1 MKKIVQNFN
10 NFVSRTIFKVQ
21 NKTNSNLKKSNIKI
35 SNFNKYFIILFISI
49 FIYLFYLLVPLL
61 YDKNW
66 VQNTIEKKLLNEF
79 KINLS
84 SSADIIYRILPA
96 PHYIIKDSKILVSDI
111 KEPKS
116 IAEIKDLKIF
126 LSQKNFFDKEK
137 MNIKRVV
144 IKDANFS
151 FIRNDLKMIDEF
163 SNKNFSNKMIKVNN
177 SKIFFKDNS
186 DQIITIIK
194 IKKAHLFFD
203 NEKLL
208 NFFKLR
214 GEIFAIP
221 FIFDFSSQNQTRVF
235 REINFEAKSLKLDIF
250 NKSINDKNQSITGN
264 NIISF
269 INSSINSEYYVKDG
283 LVFFKSKD
291 SKIKNLEPY
300 YEGKLSINP
309 FDLELNVD
317 LGNFEILRLLN
328 VNSILNEFIKSGL
341 LSNNNISVK
350 ITARAKSKFNNR
362 IFQNAEIR
370 FNIVNGKINFDNTKL
385 INDNIG
391 FLVLKNSN
399 LFVRDNKLLLNTDLL
414 IEIKNSDNLF
424 SFLNTSKKS
433 KKLIKKILVNLDYD
447 FLSNQIK
454 FNNVKVDDNKVD
466 EQFLRIMT
474 GFNDNNLNN
483 ITKGRRLINE
493 LLDVYEG

>member
-10 NFVSRTIFKVQ
+10 NFVSKTIFKVQ

-35 SNFNKYFIILFISI
+35 SNFSKYFIILFTSV
-49 FIYLFYLLVPLL
+49 FVYLFYLLVPLL

-66 VQNTIEKKLLNEF
+66 VQNTIENKLINEF

-96 PHYIIKDSKILVSDI
+96 PHFAIKDSKILVNEI
-111 KEPKS
+111 KESKS

-137 MNIKRVV
+137 MNIKKVV

-151 FIRNDLKMIDEF
+151 LIRNDLKMIDEF
-163 SNKNFSNKMIKVNN
+163 SNENFSDKRIKVSN
-177 SKIFFKDNS
+177 SKIFFKDNL

-203 NEKLL
+203 NEKLI
-208 NFFKLR
+208 NFFELQ

-221 FIFDFSSQNQTRVF
+221 FIFDFSSQNESKIL
-235 REINFEAKSLKLDIF
+235 REINFKAKSLQLDIS
-250 NKSINDKNQSITGN
+250 NQSLKDKNQSISGK

-269 INSSINSEYYVKDG
+269 INSSVNSEYYIEDN
-283 LVFFKSKD
+283 LVFFKSGE
-291 SKIKNLEPY
+291 SKIKNLNPS

-309 FDLELNVD
+309 FDLELDID

-341 LSNNNISVK
+341 LSNDNISVK
-350 ITARAKSKFNNR
+350 ISAKAKSKLNR
-362 IFQNAEIR
+362 IFQNTEIK
-370 FNIVNGKINFDNTKL
+370 FNIVNGRINFNNTKL
-385 INDNIG
+385 INDKIG
-391 FLVLKNSN
+391 SLVLKNSN
-399 LFVRDNKLLLNTDLL
+399 LFVKENKLFLNTDLL
-414 IEIKNSDNLF
+414 IEVKNLDNLF
-424 SFLNTSKKS
+424 SFLNTSKSSRKP
-433 KKLIKKILVNLDYD
+433 IKKVLVNLDFD

-454 FNNVKVDDNKVD
+454 FNNVRVDNNKVD

-493 LLDVYEG
+493 LLDIYEG

>member
-1 MKKIVQNFN
+1 MKNIVQNFN
-10 NFVSRTIFKVQ
+10 NFVSKTIFKVQ
-21 NKTNSNLKKSNIKI
+21 DKTNSNLKKSKIKI
-35 SNFNKYFIILFISI
+35 SNFSKYFIILFTSV

-66 VQNTIEKKLLNEF
+66 VQNTIENKLINEF
-79 KINLS
+79 KLNLS

-96 PHYIIKDSKILVSDI
+96 PHFEIKDSKILVNEN
-111 KEPKS
+111 KESKS

-137 MNIKRVV
+137 MNINKVV

-151 FIRNDLKMIDEF
+151 LIRNDLKMIDEF
-163 SNKNFSNKMIKVNN
+163 SNENFSDKTIKVSN

-203 NEKLL
+203 NEKLI
-208 NFFKLR
+208 NFFELQ

-221 FIFDFSSQNQTRVF
+221 FIFDFSSQNESKIL
-235 REINFEAKSLKLDIF
+235 REINFKAKSLKLNIS
-250 NKSINDKNQSITGN
+250 NQSIKDKNQSISGK

-269 INSSINSEYYVKDG
+269 INSSINSEYYIEDN
-283 LVFFKSKD
+283 LVFFKSGE
-291 SKIKNLEPY
+291 SKIKNLNPF

-309 FDLELNVD
+309 FDLELDID

-341 LSNNNISVK
+341 LSNDNISVK
-350 ITARAKSKFNNR
+350 ISAKAESKLNR
-362 IFQNAEIR
+362 IFQNTVIK
-370 FNIVNGKINFDNTKL
+370 FNIVNGSINFNNTKL
-385 INDNIG
+385 INDKIG
-391 FLVLKNSN
+391 SLLLKNSN
-399 LFVRDNKLLLNTDLL
+399 LFVKDNKLFLNTDLL

-433 KKLIKKILVNLDYD
+433 RKPIKKVLVNLDFD

-454 FNNVKVDDNKVD
+454 FNNVRVNNNKVD

-493 LLDVYEG
+493 LLDIYEG

>member
-1 MKKIVQNFN
+1 MKKIIQNFN

-21 NKTNSNLKKSNIKI
+21 DKTNSNLKKSKIKI
-35 SNFNKYFIILFISI
+35 SNFSKYFIILFTSV

-66 VQNTIEKKLLNEF
+66 VQNTIENKLINEF
-79 KINLS
+79 KLNLS

-96 PHYIIKDSKILVSDI
+96 PHFEIKDSKILVNEI
-111 KEPKS
+111 KESKS

-137 MNIKRVV
+137 MNIKKVV

-151 FIRNDLKMIDEF
+151 LIRNDLKMIDEF
-163 SNKNFSNKMIKVNN
+163 SNENFSDKTIKVSN

-203 NEKLL
+203 NEKLI
-208 NFFKLR
+208 NFFELQ

-221 FIFDFSSQNQTRVF
+221 FIFDFSSQNESKIL
-235 REINFEAKSLKLDIF
+235 REINFKAKSLKLNIS
-250 NKSINDKNQSITGN
+250 NQSIKDKNQSISGK

-269 INSSINSEYYVKDG
+269 INSSINSEYYIEDN
-283 LVFFKSKD
+283 LVFFKSGE
-291 SKIKNLEPY
+291 SKIKNLNPF

-309 FDLELNVD
+309 FDLELDVD

-341 LSNNNISVK
+341 LSNDNISVK
-350 ITARAKSKFNNR
+350 ISAKAESKLNR
-362 IFQNAEIR
+362 IFQNTEIK
-370 FNIVNGKINFDNTKL
+370 FNIVNGSINFNNTKL
-385 INDNIG
+385 INDKIG
-391 FLVLKNSN
+391 SLLLKNSN
-399 LFVRDNKLLLNTDLL
+399 LFVKDNKLFLNTDLL

-433 KKLIKKILVNLDYD
+433 RKPIKKVLVNLDFD

-454 FNNVKVDDNKVD
+454 FNNVRVDDNKVD

-493 LLDVYEG
+493 LLDIYEG

>member
-1 MKKIVQNFN
+1 MKKIIQNFN
-10 NFVSRTIFKVQ
+10 NFVSKTIFKVQ
-21 NKTNSNLKKSNIKI
+21 DKTNSNLKKSKIKI
-35 SNFNKYFIILFISI
+35 SNFSKYFIILFTSV

-66 VQNTIEKKLLNEF
+66 VQNTIENKLINEF
-79 KINLS
+79 KLNLS

-96 PHYIIKDSKILVSDI
+96 PHFEIKDSKILVNEI
-111 KEPKS
+111 KESKS

-137 MNIKRVV
+137 MNIKKVV

-151 FIRNDLKMIDEF
+151 LIRNDLKMIDEF
-163 SNKNFSNKMIKVNN
+163 SNENFSDKTIKVSN

-203 NEKLL
+203 NEKLI
-208 NFFKLR
+208 NFFELQ

-221 FIFDFSSQNQTRVF
+221 FIFDFSSQNESKIL
-235 REINFEAKSLKLDIF
+235 REINFKAKSLKLNIS
-250 NKSINDKNQSITGN
+250 NQSIKDKNQSISGK

-269 INSSINSEYYVKDG
+269 INSSINSEYYIEDN
-283 LVFFKSKD
+283 LVFFKSGE
-291 SKIKNLEPY
+291 SKIKNLNPF

-309 FDLELNVD
+309 FDLELDVD

-341 LSNNNISVK
+341 LSNDNISVK
-350 ITARAKSKFNNR
+350 ISAKAESKLNR
-362 IFQNAEIR
+362 IFQNTEIK
-370 FNIVNGKINFDNTKL
+370 FNIVNGSINFNNTKL
-385 INDNIG
+385 INDKIG
-391 FLVLKNSN
+391 SLLLKNSN
-399 LFVRDNKLLLNTDLL
+399 LFVKDNKLFLNTDLL

-433 KKLIKKILVNLDYD
+433 RKPIKKVLVNLDFD

-454 FNNVKVDDNKVD
+454 FNNVRVDDNKVD

-493 LLDVYEG
+493 LLDIYEG

>member
-21 NKTNSNLKKSNIKI
+21 DKTNSNLKKSKIKI
-35 SNFNKYFIILFISI
+35 SNFSKYFIILFTSV

-66 VQNTIEKKLLNEF
+66 VQNTIENKLINEF
-79 KINLS
+79 KLNLS

-96 PHYIIKDSKILVSDI
+96 PHFEIKDSKILVNEI
-111 KEPKS
+111 KESKS

-137 MNIKRVV
+137 MNIKKVV

-151 FIRNDLKMIDEF
+151 LIRNDLKMIDEF
-163 SNKNFSNKMIKVNN
+163 SNENFSDKRIKVSN
-177 SKIFFKDNS
+177 SKIFFKDNL

-203 NEKLL
+203 NEKLI
-208 NFFKLR
+208 NFFELQ

-221 FIFDFSSQNQTRVF
+221 FIFDFSSQNESKIL
-235 REINFEAKSLKLDIF
+235 REINFKAKSLKLNIS
-250 NKSINDKNQSITGN
+250 NQSIKDKNQSISGK

-269 INSSINSEYYVKDG
+269 INSSINSEYYIEDN
-283 LVFFKSKD
+283 LVFFKSGE
-291 SKIKNLEPY
+291 SKIKNLNPF

-309 FDLELNVD
+309 FDLELDVD

-341 LSNNNISVK
+341 LSNDNISVK
-350 ITARAKSKFNNR
+350 ISAKAESKLNR
-362 IFQNAEIR
+362 IFQNTEIK
-370 FNIVNGKINFDNTKL
+370 FNIVNGSINFNNTKL
-385 INDNIG
+385 INDKIG
-391 FLVLKNSN
+391 SLLLKNSN
-399 LFVRDNKLLLNTDLL
+399 LFVKDNKLFLNTDLL

-433 KKLIKKILVNLDYD
+433 RKPIKKVLVNLDFD

-454 FNNVKVDDNKVD
+454 FNNVRVDDNKVD

-493 LLDVYEG
+493 LLDIYEG

>member
-1 MKKIVQNFN
+1 MKNIVQNFN
-10 NFVSRTIFKVQ
+10 NFVSKTIFKVQ
-21 NKTNSNLKKSNIKI
+21 DKTNSNLKKSKIKI
-35 SNFNKYFIILFISI
+35 SNFSKYFIILFTSV

-66 VQNTIEKKLLNEF
+66 VQNTIENKLINEF
-79 KINLS
+79 KLNLS

-96 PHYIIKDSKILVSDI
+96 PHFEIKDSKILVNEI
-111 KEPKS
+111 KESKS

-137 MNIKRVV
+137 MNINKVV

-151 FIRNDLKMIDEF
+151 LIRNDLKMIDEF
-163 SNKNFSNKMIKVNN
+163 SNENFSDKTIKVSN

-203 NEKLL
+203 NEKLI
-208 NFFKLR
+208 NFFELQ

-221 FIFDFSSQNQTRVF
+221 FIFDFSSQNESKIL
-235 REINFEAKSLKLDIF
+235 REINFKAKSLKLNIS
-250 NKSINDKNQSITGN
+250 NQSIKDKNQSISGK

-269 INSSINSEYYVKDG
+269 INSSINSEYYIEDN
-283 LVFFKSKD
+283 LVFFKSGE
-291 SKIKNLEPY
+291 SKIKNLNPF

-309 FDLELNVD
+309 FDLELDVD

-341 LSNNNISVK
+341 LSNDNISVK
-350 ITARAKSKFNNR
+350 ISAKAESKLNR
-362 IFQNAEIR
+362 IFQNTEIK
-370 FNIVNGKINFDNTKL
+370 FNIVNGSINFNNTKL
-385 INDNIG
+385 INDKIG
-391 FLVLKNSN
+391 SLLLKNSN
-399 LFVRDNKLLLNTDLL
+399 LFVKDNKLFLNTDLL

-433 KKLIKKILVNLDYD
+433 RKPIKKVLVNLDFD

-454 FNNVKVDDNKVD
+454 FNNVRVNNNKVD

-493 LLDVYEG
+493 LLDIYEG

>member
-1 MKKIVQNFN
+1 MKNIVQNFN
-10 NFVSRTIFKVQ
+10 NFVSKTIFKVQ
-21 NKTNSNLKKSNIKI
+21 DKTNSNLKKSKIKI
-35 SNFNKYFIILFISI
+35 SNFSKYFIILFTSV

-66 VQNTIEKKLLNEF
+66 VQNTIENKLINEF
-79 KINLS
+79 KLNLS

-96 PHYIIKDSKILVSDI
+96 PHFEIKDSKILVNEN
-111 KEPKS
+111 KESKS

-137 MNIKRVV
+137 MNIKKVV

-151 FIRNDLKMIDEF
+151 LIRNDLKMIDEF
-163 SNKNFSNKMIKVNN
+163 SNENFSDKTIKVSN

-203 NEKLL
+203 NEKLI
-208 NFFKLR
+208 NFFELQ

-221 FIFDFSSQNQTRVF
+221 FIFDFSSQKESKIL
-235 REINFEAKSLKLDIF
+235 REINFKAKSLKLNIS
-250 NKSINDKNQSITGN
+250 NQSIKDKNQSISGK

-269 INSSINSEYYVKDG
+269 INSSINSEYYIEDN
-283 LVFFKSKD
+283 LVFFKSGE
-291 SKIKNLEPY
+291 SKIKNLNPF

-309 FDLELNVD
+309 FDLELDID

-341 LSNNNISVK
+341 LSNDNISVK
-350 ITARAKSKFNNR
+350 ISAKAESKLNR
-362 IFQNAEIR
+362 IFQNTEIK
-370 FNIVNGKINFDNTKL
+370 FNIVNGSINFNNTKL
-385 INDNIG
+385 INDKIG
-391 FLVLKNSN
+391 SLLLKNSN
-399 LFVRDNKLLLNTDLL
+399 LFVKDNKLFLNTDLL

-433 KKLIKKILVNLDYD
+433 RKPIKKVLVNLDFD

-454 FNNVKVDDNKVD
+454 FNNVRVNNNKVD

-493 LLDVYEG
+493 LLDIYEG

>member
-10 NFVSRTIFKVQ
+10 NFVSKTIFKVQ

-35 SNFNKYFIILFISI
+35 SNFSKYFIILFTSV
-49 FIYLFYLLVPLL
+49 FVYLFYLLVPLL

-66 VQNTIEKKLLNEF
+66 VQNTIENKLINEF

-96 PHYIIKDSKILVSDI
+96 PHFAIKDSKILVNEI
-111 KEPKS
+111 KESKS

-137 MNIKRVV
+137 MNIKKVV

-151 FIRNDLKMIDEF
+151 LIRNDLKMIDEF
-163 SNKNFSNKMIKVNN
+163 SNENFSDKRIKVSN
-177 SKIFFKDNS
+177 SKIFFKDNL

-203 NEKLL
+203 NEKLI
-208 NFFKLR
+208 NFFELQ

-221 FIFDFSSQNQTRVF
+221 FIFDFSSQNESKIL
-235 REINFEAKSLKLDIF
+235 REINFKAKSLKLDIS
-250 NKSINDKNQSITGN
+250 NQSLKDKNQSISGK

-269 INSSINSEYYVKDG
+269 INSSVNSEYYIEDN
-283 LVFFKSKD
+283 LVFFKSGE
-291 SKIKNLEPY
+291 SKIKNLNPF

-309 FDLELNVD
+309 FDLELNID

-341 LSNNNISVK
+341 LSNDNISVK
-350 ITARAKSKFNNR
+350 ISAKAKSKLNR
-362 IFQNAEIR
+362 IFQNTEIK
-370 FNIVNGKINFDNTKL
+370 FNIVNGRINFNNTKL
-385 INDNIG
+385 INDKIG

-399 LFVRDNKLLLNTDLL
+399 LFVKDNKLFLNTDLL
-414 IEIKNSDNLF
+414 IEVKNSDNLF
-424 SFLNTSKKS
+424 SFLNTSKSSRKP
-433 KKLIKKILVNLDYD
+433 IKKVLVNLDFD

-454 FNNVKVDDNKVD
+454 FNNVRVDNNKVD

-493 LLDVYEG
+493 LLDIYEG